1 MLSNGKKVEDVDW
14 RERPPKYDKNNK
26 DEDTSL
32 TNKIHMTHLHLKIY
46 KHSFKD
52 RKNQ

>member
-26 DEDTSL
+26 DEDTGL
-32 TNKIHMTHLHLKIY
+32 
-46 KHSFKD
+46 
-52 RKNQ
+52 NQFLN